1 MVSFVEKIVVQH
13 VGLVVELY
21 MKNERGAVL
30 GSGRGAVRGTRGGS
44 GSGTRSSIRRNE
56 TYLKIIPTHH
66 NYRNGMVIRDQIKD
80 KTEKKNSFLNFELP
94 YLHCYSSV

>member
-1 MVSFVEKIVVQH
+1 
-13 VGLVVELY
+13 
-21 MKNERGAVL
+21 MKVERGAVL

-80 KTEKKNSFLNFELP
+80 KNPWVLKFSRKKKQKKKKIFFLKKKIVF
-94 YLHCYSSV
+94 

>member
-1 MVSFVEKIVVQH
+1 MVSFVEKIVVQD

-21 MKNERGAVL
+21 MKVERGAVL

-56 TYLKIIPTHH
+56 TYLK
-66 NYRNGMVIRDQIKD
+66 
-80 KTEKKNSFLNFELP
+80 
-94 YLHCYSSV
+94 